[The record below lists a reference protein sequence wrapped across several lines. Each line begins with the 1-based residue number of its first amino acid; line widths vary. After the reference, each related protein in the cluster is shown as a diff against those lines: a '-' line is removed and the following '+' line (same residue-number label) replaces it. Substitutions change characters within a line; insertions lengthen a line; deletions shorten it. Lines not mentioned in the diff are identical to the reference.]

1 MAVIVSKSSEP
12 VTTYPGR
19 KRVFL
24 ANEKI
29 TRSKHLAA
37 DVVSY
42 EPGAENHDHFHNS
55 ESFIYIIEGDC
66 EVFINGKSQLVGPE
80 TMIFLEPGDRHWMRN
95 VGKTEMKMIEAFAPN
110 ADSKSFDPSGKP
122 LH

>member
-1 MAVIVSKSSEP
+1 MATIVTKEGEP
-12 VTTYPGR
+12 VSNYPGR

-24 ANEKI
+24 VNKERTNAKQI
-29 TRSKHLAA
+29 AA

-42 EPGAENHDHFHNS
+42 APGAENRDHYHNS
-55 ESFIYIIEGDC
+55 ESFIYIIQGQC
-66 EVFINGKSQLVGPE
+66 EVFINGKSHHVGPE

-95 VGKTEMKMIEAFAPN
+95 DGNSEMKMIEAFAPN
-110 ADSKSFDPSGKP
+110 ADYKSFDPSGNP